1 MNQSGSDANESVTHR
16 PSGPLRRIQL
26 QHYALAIL
34 SVGVALGASLVL
46 EHFHFRVPS
55 ALLLLF
61 AVAISSWYGGPGP
74 AALAVL
80 LSAITFYW
88 YFVQPVRTFYVY
100 WSEIPYFI
108 IFTAFAALVSWLG
121 TVRRRVEADLRQSRD
136 VLREHA
142 SPLSPALRLAVIYA
156 FFGALWILV
165 SDRLSFYLVPDL
177 QLAQRLQTYKGWFF
191 IAVTSVLLWLLA
203 KRFLSQVRAAEEAL
217 HRLNRKLQAIS
228 NCNQALLRATDE
240 QSLLE
245 EICRIVHEKAG
256 YALAWVG
263 YAEHDEAK
271 SVRQVAWSGFEEGF
285 LATVGITWADIG
297 RGQGPAGTAVR
308 TGQTCYMQDFATD
321 PRFAPWR
328 ESVLRHGFLSGIG
341 LPLKDEHGDAFG
353 CLMIYSAQTNAFSPE
368 EVRLLEELAG
378 DMAFGIVT
386 LRSRAARERAEEE
399 VTLLSFALN
408 NVREAALLIDETARF
423 HYVNDEACQV
433 LGYSRAELLGMG
445 VADIDAEFPA
455 ERWSDHWRDLKAQ
468 RSLGFESRHRTQY
481 GRIFP
486 VAISAN
492 YFEYGGRA
500 YDLALVRDITE
511 RKRAEEALRE
521 SETRFRTFVD
531 YAGDAFFVYDL
542 EQRTIVDVNRS
553 ACEGL
558 GYTRQELIGNTPLA
572 FHLDSNEAEMES
584 VHDSAATGETVFS
597 THLHRRKDGSRFP
610 VEVHSSVVSYGGH
623 RFLLTVAR
631 DISDRVRAEQQREE
645 LRQLQADLAH
655 LSRVSMLG
663 ELAASVSH
671 ELKQPIAAVALD
683 AATCLRWLRRDHP
696 DAHKAGEA
704 ASRIIDAANRA
715 DDIIDRLRSLYKKSP
730 PKRELVDVN
739 QTIHQ
744 MVALLLGEATRH
756 AVSIRAEVAEGLP
769 KINADGVQLQQ
780 ILMNLMLNG
789 IEAMHNSGGV
799 LTVKSQLAQDGRVE
813 VSVSDTG
820 VGLPAGTA
828 DRIFDAFFTTKA
840 QGSGMG
846 LSISRSIVESHGG
859 RIWATN
865 NDGRGASF
873 HFALPIAAEAPE
885 PAAVS

>member
-88 YFVQPVRTFYVY
+88 YFVQPVRTFYIY

-108 IFTAFAALVSWLG
+108 IFTAFAALVSWFG

-368 EVRLLEELAG
+368 EARLLEELAG

-468 RSLGFESRHRTQY
+468 RSLGFESRHRTQD

-521 SETRFRTFVD
+521 SETRFRNFVD

-572 FHLDSNEAEMES
+572 FHLDSYEAEMES
-584 VHDSAATGETVFS
+584 VHDGAATGETVFS
-597 THLHRRKDGSRFP
+597 THLHRRKDGSTFP

-739 QTIHQ
+739 QTIRQ

-789 IEAMHNSGGV
+789 IEAMHDTGGV
-799 LTVKSQLAQDGRVE
+799 LTVKSQPAQDGRVE

-820 VGLPAGTA
+820 VGLPAGKA